1 MKQCNLSSYTD
12 DTNIVYAHT
21 EAERAINS
29 DLAFVDKCYDL
40 NGLNKRNNSKY
51 QAIVIGKTQNKPTF
65 TCKITIIPITPHLF
79 PHLEILGVNIDYQ
92 LKFDNYDVSK
102 VSTKV
107 SQQIEVRYWIVL
119 YCIELYCV
127 VFTVP
132 LAYIMPVVKF
142 YLLKNPLSWSW

>member
-1 MKQCNLSSYTD
+1 MKQCNLSSYAD

-21 EAERAINS
+21 EVERAINS
-29 DLAFVDKCYDL
+29 DLAFVDKWYDL

-65 TCKITIIPITPHLF
+65 RCKITIIPITPHLF

-107 SQQIEVRYWIVL
+107 SQQIAVRY
-119 YCIELYCV
+119 
-127 VFTVP
+127 
-132 LAYIMPVVKF
+132 
-142 YLLKNPLSWSW
+142 